1 VESELDERFFLV
13 HIQLSED
20 FSGIEKMGVINNLLD
35 IEGKEWKV
43 ENQRNP
49 ISIDEEQK
57 GEETMNRSFW
67 NDVGVQTVAEIDRVD
82 VVTFKIAVHNSEE
95 DL

>member
-1 VESELDERFFLV
+1 MWLRPKGYV
-13 HIQLSED
+13 
-20 FSGIEKMGVINNLLD
+20 LLD

-43 ENQRNP
+43 KNQRNP

-57 GEETMNRSFW
+57 GEETMNRSFR

-82 VVTFKIAVHNSEE
+82 VVTVIE
-95 DL
+95 DTLVKLQHYM

>member
-1 VESELDERFFLV
+1 LWLRPKGYV
-13 HIQLSED
+13 
-20 FSGIEKMGVINNLLD
+20 LLD

-43 ENQRNP
+43 KNQRNP

-57 GEETMNRSFW
+57 GEETMNRSFR

-82 VVTFKIAVHNSEE
+82 VVTVIE
-95 DL
+95 DTLVKLQHYM